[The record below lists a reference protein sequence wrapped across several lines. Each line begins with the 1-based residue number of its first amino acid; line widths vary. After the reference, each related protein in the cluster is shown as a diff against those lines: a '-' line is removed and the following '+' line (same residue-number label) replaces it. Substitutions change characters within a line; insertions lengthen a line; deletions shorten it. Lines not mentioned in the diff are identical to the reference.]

1 MTRAILSVALTLAL
15 APWAHAQPAMRAA
28 TSPAGPGLEVVLTW
42 PTDTSVQRFNLY
54 RRVQGQPAYPPT
66 PLNAA
71 PIARMTDCA
80 ALQAVIPIGSADWE
94 HLKQGLA
101 DGPATPFDPCAIAA
115 IPPGSVKEDKLQF
128 LARSRWPIAVVA
140 GQGHRDVTVVS
151 GTTYQY
157 QLRGVTAAGAET
169 GALVPDVTLT
179 AGAPAPVPAP
189 GSVTATAGDSRVLVL
204 WGPQADV
211 AGFAVFRATA
221 AAGPYQRVNE
231 AGLLVQVTQDLD
243 GTAIP
248 ASNGFLDIR
257 RWDASGNPATHLVQG
272 VTIDGPANGVQYFY
286 RVASLD
292 LLGQAGPLSAAPASA
307 TPADKTAPA
316 APAGVSVT
324 AVDSESRLEVRWSLV
339 EHDVEGHVEDAP
351 MAGYRLFRY
360 ESQNAPL
367 VTGVQI
373 GGLVASPP
381 LGQPFVVA
389 SDSAPLLRP
398 AFGEQTFWYR
408 MEALDAAGNVSAR
421 SVAVGGH
428 LADITPPAP
437 PKGVTAEGF
446 DDFIRVRWNPNTEP
460 DLDGYQIYRSLC
472 HYGVCNPCEPD
483 RRHATQPAG
492 HDVPPDAGKPGKQE
506 VCGGPYALVGT
517 VSRADAEAMGSPVTF
532 ADHTIPAKSPLC
544 YSYWV
549 KALDRTQNRSGAWPV
564 PDPAIE
570 TTVCQRLRDK
580 EPPDPAIISGLFAR
594 DDAIRVEW
602 VGPPVQ
608 DIRAYHV
615 HVGRGHDRRA
625 GPAHA
630 EDADEPVCA
639 AASGQ
644 LRHDPSRHDRVDE
657 HRVLHR
663 HEGQG
668 EGDLLVQGRGHRPE
682 RQRGPPRQG
691 RADQHVQLHDED
703 AAGPGRHLDH
713 RIHGGAV
720 RARRA
725 VDAGLR
731 RRPAARLRGVPE
743 RSAGRSVPAG
753 RHAIGQGRVPGHPR
767 RAGGDLLVPRAADG
781 RERTGVAAVATG
793 ERHPSAGALGAR
805 DEADTRRPRHS
816 ARDPRAMADRRPRSA
831 LRREERV
838 AVRQLQGRP
847 VPVGDLP

>member
-615 HVGRGHDRRA
+615 YRSTTQGGTYTWVGGMTVEPAPLTPKTLTSPYAPPPQVNCDTIPLVTIESMSIGFFIDTKVKAKETYWYKVVGIDQSGNEAPLAKAAPISTFSFTTKTPPAPVVTSITGSTAAPFALVVRWTPAFDAAQQRGFAVFRSDRPDGLYRQVGTLLDKAEYQDTHVVRGVTYWYRVLQMD
-625 GPAHA
+625 G
-630 EDADEPVCA
+630 
-639 AASGQ
+639 SGQ
-644 LRHDPSRHDRVDE
+644 VSPLS
-657 HRVLHR
+657 
-663 HEGQG
+663 
-668 EGDLLVQGRGHRPE
+668 
-682 RQRGPPRQG
+682 PPANG
-691 RADQHVQLHDED
+691 
-703 AAGPGRHLDH
+703 
-713 RIHGGAV
+713 
-720 RARRA
+720 
-725 VDAGLR
+725 
-731 RRPAARLRGVPE
+731 
-743 RSAGRSVPAG
+743 
-753 RHAIGQGRVPGHPR
+753 
-767 RAGGDLLVPRAADG
+767 
-781 RERTGVAAVATG
+781 T
-793 ERHPSAGALGAR
+793 
-805 DEADTRRPRHS
+805 
-816 ARDPRAMADRRPRSA
+816 
-831 LRREERV
+831 
-838 AVRQLQGRP
+838 
-847 VPVGDLP
+847 LPLAP